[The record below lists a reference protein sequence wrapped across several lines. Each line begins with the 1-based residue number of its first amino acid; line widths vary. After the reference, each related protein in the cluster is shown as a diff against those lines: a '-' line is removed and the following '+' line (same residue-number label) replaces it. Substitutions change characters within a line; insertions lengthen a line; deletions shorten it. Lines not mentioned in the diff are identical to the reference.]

1 MRLTFCYFG
10 FVFLFGQC
18 LTLAFDLTMF
28 VLFFFQIDEDPSL
41 IPETTQGGTFNF
53 DPASNMQTKEFNF

>member
-28 VLFFFQIDEDPSL
+28 VLFFQIDEDPSL

>member
-1 MRLTFCYFG
+1 MSYSSIWSYNVCS
-10 FVFLFGQC
+10 
-18 LTLAFDLTMF
+18 
-28 VLFFFQIDEDPSL
+28 FFFQIDEDPSL